1 LFKRA
6 VKVCRFEVPAGE
18 CVKSFSLLAE
28 PTFSNKLEF
37 EYSMTAISLRERE
50 YAKAYFI
57 LALASPLFLT
67 ALWWLGLIGPEEFYF
82 VGIGQILQAMV
93 SIYFLT
99 TNHSTNLMRFA
110 VLYLL
115 IFSQIIWTVGARIS
129 IADGVASQWFAGIW
143 IVHIFFGGLVFP
155 FRSHVHHILFAFIF
169 GTTCFGIV
177 GYPDLYWGIG
187 SLFIAQITGQ
197 NIQILAQRFLKRA
210 SINRYRDESRYVP
223 RYVLLKAS
231 REQKSLETTFVPK
244 NRFCICIC
252 SDWRN
257 YQSLASDE
265 NPQVLGE
272 RLAHY
277 YGRITDR
284 LNKDIPEGNFFMDWI
299 ADELF
304 VVIFSESD
312 KPDLTLLDKGFD
324 FSVWLLSNR
333 RTFAREF
340 GYPSGIDVGMSC
352 GVASVGIFGPIGGVK
367 ATAFGAIP
375 GYARRLES
383 VAKLLRSNFG
393 DQDRLVLSRTAGDL
407 MQLDNTQFSRF
418 LLSGHYATKDIS
430 DADVYVWPKLPPL
443 ATVASSPEDEE
454 GETWK
459 DQIAKRA

>member
-1 LFKRA
+1 MSRWSEVSTGEY
-6 VKVCRFEVPAGE
+6 VKI
-18 CVKSFSLLAE
+18 FSLVAE

-37 EYSMTAISLRERE
+37 EYSMTAITRRERE
-50 YAKAYFI
+50 FSKVYFT
-57 LALASPLFLT
+57 LALVSPLFLLT
-67 ALWWLGLIGPEEFYF
+67 LWSSGLIGREEFYC
-82 VGIGQILQAMV
+82 VGVGQLLQAMV
-93 SIYFLT
+93 GLYFLT
-99 TNHSTNLMRFA
+99 ANHTTNTMRFA

-115 IFSQIIWTVGARIS
+115 IFSQIIWTIGARIS
-129 IADGVASQWFAGIW
+129 LQDGVASQWFAGLW

-155 FRSHVHHILFAFIF
+155 FRSHVHNVLFVFIF
-169 GTTCFGIV
+169 GSTCFGLI
-177 GYPDLYWGIG
+177 GYPDLFWGIG
-187 SLFIAQITGQ
+187 ALFIAQITSQ

-210 SINRYRDESRYVP
+210 SINRYRDEARYVP

-231 REQKSLETTFVPK
+231 REQQSLEITFVPK

-257 YQSLASDE
+257 YQSLTSDQ

-272 RLAHY
+272 RLAQY

-284 LNKDIPEGNFFMDWI
+284 LDKDIPEGNFFLDWI

-304 VVIFSESD
+304 VVIFSEGD

-324 FSVWLLSNR
+324 FGVWLLSNR

-352 GVASVGIFGPIGGVK
+352 GVASVGIFGPTGGVK
-367 ATAFGAIP
+367 ATAFGVIP
-375 GYARRLES
+375 GYARRLET
-383 VAKLLRSNFG
+383 VAKLLRSDFG
-393 DQDRLVLSRTAGDL
+393 DQDRLVLSRDAGDM

-418 LLSGHYATKDIS
+418 LLVGHYATKDVT

-443 ATVASSPEDEE
+443 AASAPVEE
-454 GETWK
+454 GEPWK
-459 DQIAKRA
+459 KKVAKRA